1 MIRCVG
7 VIFAVLAV
15 VLAGC
20 KCGSPG
26 AGSPSSQAWTGP
38 VPTYEELARAYN
50 TRVDPLN
57 RLTAAVVLRLDYRD
71 DEGVEHH
78 EQVEGRCE
86 FVPPRQFVLT
96 LRKVSQDIAI
106 LGSDPE
112 RFWWIEL
119 GDRKRALVGDHETIG
134 ADRLAAA
141 GVPVH
146 PLDLIELMGI
156 TPLPLEPTAG
166 KVAPSPDGL
175 VVTLP
180 GRIGS
185 RRMIFHST
193 DYRPAR
199 IELLREDG
207 RVAAGADLSKYARV
221 AMSGAG
227 PEAVHPWIATDAVIV
242 ASGGTTHGHLELAT
256 PEIDPSRPRPG
267 VFDLAKWLRAKGVEE
282 VLQLGEPVH
291 PQ

>member
-1 MIRCVG
+1 
-7 VIFAVLAV
+7 
-15 VLAGC
+15 
-20 KCGSPG
+20 
-26 AGSPSSQAWTGP
+26 
-38 VPTYEELARAYN
+38 
-50 TRVDPLN
+50 VDPLN

-71 DEGVEHH
+71 EDGVQHL

-86 FVPPRQFVLT
+86 FVRPRQFVLT

-119 GDRKRALVGDHETIG
+119 GDRKRALVGEHEKTG
-134 ADRLAAA
+134 AERLAVA

-156 TPLPLEPTAG
+156 TPLPLQPSVG
-166 KVAPSPDGL
+166 QVAASPEGL

-185 RRMIFHST
+185 RRMIFHSS
-193 DYRPAR
+193 DYRPSR
-199 IELLREDG
+199 IELIREDG
-207 RVAAGADLSKYARV
+207 AVAAAADLSKYAKV
-221 AMSGAG
+221 AMRGAG
-227 PEAVHPWIATDAVIV
+227 PEAIHPWIATDAVIV

-267 VFDLAKWLRAKGVEE
+267 VFDLAKWLKAKGVEE
-282 VLQLGEPVH
+282 VLQLGEPVR